1 MDFANF
7 FSQNARNIHAEGV
20 AIWIFFAADVEGI
33 ESVGAVCAVFEQV
46 FLAFGEL
53 FAAFVFSETVAAAA
67 YAGGLE
73 GEDKVVVVLS
83 VEERHEALLTCES
96 LG

>member
-1 MDFANF
+1 M
-7 FSQNARNIHAEGV
+7 
-20 AIWIFFAADVEGI
+20 
-33 ESVGAVCAVFEQV
+33 FEQV
-46 FLAFGEL
+46 FFGLREL

-73 GEDKVVVVLS
+73 GEDKVVGVLA

-96 LG
+96 RG